1 MKTIEQLQSE
11 LRTFAADMNSELEQ
25 LKEQRADSTLT
36 ADFSKLS
43 ASASR
48 YPIER
53 HPLESQD
60 EHTKKCYITL
70 LLTVARFEPEM
81 LSESLLF
88 AHRVAFGMYYLA
100 GGEDLKDEFLSSQTL
115 TFEQLDE
122 VTNLFR
128 KSELRLMLIEE
139 CLLMAGAFDKGR
151 KAAFEYIA
159 QLAVM
164 LNVDKEE
171 LTMLSNMA
179 AVILTDDL
187 SQYKCEIANQHDIF
201 ACYLNKFEPQ
211 FAKMRKMYIPT
222 VTASELRKA
231 AIAVS
236 ETIDC
241 LSVKFEHNCVAF
253 YLDKYKINERGERH
267 KLFSRMAITKCEN
280 GRVYFYQKKNIGL
293 DWYNEEVYNKIKEYS
308 QDEAAIGCFELLFAI
323 SGKKKFLDG
332 VIKGTLFDENDV
344 PESILT
350 DFLKSQKLGVLTHWL
365 DNNKTAAYQ
374 YFIAHGGKPDENNGG
389 H

>member
-11 LRTFAADMNSELEQ
+11 LRAFAADMNSELEQ

-36 ADFSKLS
+36 ADFPKLS

-60 EHTKKCYITL
+60 EHTQKCYITL

-128 KSELRLMLIEE
+128 KSELRLMLLEE

-179 AVILTDDL
+179 AVILTQDI
-187 SQYKCEIANQHDIF
+187 SQYRCQIRNTYSIFDCYINTFKNKDTLSVFYCKVNCQKLRDAYAKANGRDEWYHTYHFTKLQMRLCGNEIQHYLFLKDVNKGTKDDIF
-201 ACYLNKFEPQ
+201 VDSYKMTDKKCTFLLSPEIFDTWKDTYNYRGTWTEETANLN
-211 FAKMRKMYIPT
+211 
-222 VTASELRKA
+222 
-231 AIAVS
+231 
-236 ETIDC
+236 
-241 LSVKFEHNCVAF
+241 
-253 YLDKYKINERGERH
+253 LDI
-267 KLFSRMAITKCEN
+267 C
-280 GRVYFYQKKNIGL
+280 
-293 DWYNEEVYNKIKEYS
+293 
-308 QDEAAIGCFELLFAI
+308 I
-323 SGKKKFLDG
+323 SGWISVTRGLPISYLEKA
-332 VIKGTLFDENDV
+332 
-344 PESILT
+344 
-350 DFLKSQKLGVLTHWL
+350 LKDKPVGVLAHPLFCNENTIK
-365 DNNKTAAYQ
+365 D
-374 YFIAHGGKPDENNGG
+374 YFIANGG
-389 H
+389 IINEP

>member
-11 LRTFAADMNSELEQ
+11 LRDFAADMNSELEQ

-36 ADFSKLS
+36 ADFPKLS

-60 EHTKKCYITL
+60 EHTQKCYITL

-139 CLLMAGAFDKGR
+139 CLLMAGVFDKGR

-179 AVILTDDL
+179 AVILTEDVL
-187 SQYKCEIANQHDIF
+187 QSKCQIDYNSALF
-201 ACYLNKFEPQ
+201 SCYLKKLELQ
-211 FAKMRKMYIPT
+211 CSRIEELKKELYYIFD
-222 VTASELRKA
+222 RA
-231 AIAVS
+231 AIMADGIDIMNRYVYLSREDMLNFKGLTEAVKS
-236 ETIDC
+236 LKPKDYNWE
-241 LSVKFEHNCVAF
+241 LNYFSN
-253 YLDKYKINERGERH
+253 L
-267 KLFSRMAITKCEN
+267 LFTAAVVTKCKGSEYEELHDKTTVI
-280 GRVYFYQKKNIGL
+280 RLIPYVYIYSFMDINKMLDLISFFWEIMGPGCTIIKKP
-293 DWYNEEVYNKIKEYS
+293 KM
-308 QDEAAIGCFELLFAI
+308 
-323 SGKKKFLDG
+323 
-332 VIKGTLFDENDV
+332 
-344 PESILT
+344 SI
-350 DFLKSQKLGVLTHWL
+350 
-365 DNNKTAAYQ
+365 
-374 YFIAHGGKPDENNGG
+374 
-389 H
+389 

>member
-11 LRTFAADMNSELEQ
+11 LRAFAADMNSELEQ

-36 ADFSKLS
+36 ADFPKLS

-53 HPLESQD
+53 HPLESHD
-60 EHTKKCYITL
+60 EHTQKCYIT

-88 AHRVAFGMYYLA
+88 AHRVAFGMYYLS
-100 GGEDLKDEFLSSQTL
+100 GGEDLKDEFLSSQTI

-164 LNVDKEE
+164 LNVDKEQ

-179 AVILTDDL
+179 AVILTEDL

-201 ACYLNKFEPQ
+201 ACYLNKFEPH
-211 FAKMRKMYIPT
+211 FAKWRRIYYPT
-222 VTASELRKA
+222 VSATELRSVASK
-231 AIAVS
+231 IS
-236 ETIDC
+236 ERIDGI
-241 LSVKFEHNCVAF
+241 SV
-253 YLDKYKINERGERH
+253 
-267 KLFSRMAITKCEN
+267 
-280 GRVYFYQKKNIGL
+280 RV
-293 DWYNEEVYNKIKEYS
+293 
-308 QDEAAIGCFELLFAI
+308 
-323 SGKKKFLDG
+323 
-332 VIKGTLFDENDV
+332 
-344 PESILT
+344 P
-350 DFLKSQKLGVLTHWL
+350 
-365 DNNKTAAYQ
+365 
-374 YFIAHGGKPDENNGG
+374 
-389 H
+389 